1 MTVNPA
7 TNKKES
13 PKENDIFHDIK
24 FYMHPNY
31 KLVWVFRQA
40 GEGRRIKSLKN
51 SIPFKKE

>member
-7 TNKKES
+7 TSKKES
-13 PKENDIFHDIK
+13 PKENGIFHDLK

-51 SIPFKKE
+51 SIPFK